1 MENKIDITAM
11 LTLQK
16 GCKLVCFEGD
26 YTNKNVKKGEVYVFE
41 GFDDSIVPKNRENA
55 VMAWYPDRP
64 LWTPERYEFIRYNFM
79 RIKLEGVETPVML
92 KFFELV

>member
-1 MENKIDITAM
+1 MNYKIEPDVM
-11 LTLQK
+11 LRLQK
-16 GCKLVCFEGD
+16 GCKLICLYDYQGLKSGLTYTFES
-26 YTNKNVKKGEVYVFE
+26 Y
-41 GFDDSIVPKNRENA
+41 DDSIVPKNRENA
-55 VMAWYPDRP
+55 VMAWYPDKP